1 MSPTK
6 TRRRKPSWTA
16 QQLMTAKR
24 HAASNARA
32 AAQRTARDSA
42 CQGNQAQIDHQ
53 RGIVAMVEAQQRR
66 KAEAAAGKAPASD
79 PRELDR
85 HASQEDVN
93 ESVRRRQLD
102 RAAHRRRE
110 EEAKRRDGGG
120 PSSPHQ

>member
-1 MSPTK
+1 M
-6 TRRRKPSWTA
+6 A
-16 QQLMTAKR
+16 AER
-24 HAASNARA
+24 HDASNAWA

-42 CQGNQAQIDHQ
+42 HRGNQAQIDHQ

-66 KAEAAAGKAPASD
+66 KAEAAAGKAPTID

-85 HASQEDVN
+85 HAFHESVN

-102 RAAHRRRE
+102 RAARRRRE
-110 EEAKRRDGGG
+110 EEAKCHDGGG